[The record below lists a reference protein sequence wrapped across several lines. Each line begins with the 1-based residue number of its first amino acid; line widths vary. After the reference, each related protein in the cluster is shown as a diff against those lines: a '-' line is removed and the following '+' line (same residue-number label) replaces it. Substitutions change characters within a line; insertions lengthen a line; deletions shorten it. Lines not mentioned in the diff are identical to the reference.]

1 MSIPTVAIASR
12 LRGTLR
18 RDGVREGAQDEA
30 RQQQLC
36 QIMWT
41 LRHIVVIAGLLMAVA
56 AGDDFTNS
64 ALLAVLATSQLASNV
79 LTRRRPR
86 FGAVLAVADAVF
98 LIGLALAGLPHLVVF
113 VVAVAMLGWVAT
125 FRPVPAIA
133 TGALAITAVIVR
145 AATRDDVT
153 LSSAVA
159 AFAMLGTI
167 FIIRTVRLNM
177 GARRSSERE
186 HLIAERIDAIVWEDT
201 GDGSGGLTVSAAAER
216 LLGYPTASW
225 QEPNFW
231 SRIVHQNDQ
240 HTFAAMMTGDSEHA
254 ATVRLQDAGGS
265 WRWIEVRAT
274 KVSDRS
280 GRSAFT
286 AGVLLDRTEQVEA
299 EREALMFGQL
309 VASSPIGQ
317 MLLRHEDGPPIIEAA
332 NAATQRI
339 LALDPS
345 AVGTPL
351 YLHQRAAIMLRDIV
365 LQLGTKGPVLTTEV
379 EGADGRTYQ
388 TVGRRID
395 EDSCSI
401 DFLDVTER
409 VETAERLHEQARR
422 DELTGLPNRRA
433 FVERLEASL
442 AASPD
447 AVVSVLMIDL
457 DDFKDINDSLGHE
470 IGDKLLIRIAERLH
484 GSARVSDLVARLGGD
499 EFAMVLDHCTP
510 ESAVRTGR
518 RVIDALSKP
527 VIVDDLRLRARAS
540 IGIACGPIDSSNAT
554 ELVRCA
560 DVAMYLAKGRKSE
573 VERYQV
579 RSDSFDPDRPELVT
593 ELEVAIASDQLVL
606 HHQPLLDLVTSE
618 VVGTE
623 ALARWQ
629 HPERGLIP
637 ADKFIELAEVSGQIK
652 NLTRWVIRQALTDLA
667 GLGPAAHHLD
677 VSVNLSVR
685 NLYEPDLVDWLE
697 AELRHLGV
705 DSSRLVVEITE
716 TTVMEDQHTAIETIE
731 RLRAIGVRTW
741 IDDFGTGHSSFARL
755 RSLPVHGIKIDRA
768 FVSAAID
775 SETDRVILRGI
786 IDLVHSLGLQ
796 SIAEGV
802 ESEACLENLKLLG
815 CQTAQGFHIN
825 RPAPIDQLG
834 LLLAA
839 RVEAVDLEAPAGS

>member
-1 MSIPTVAIASR
+1 MGIPTIAIASR
-12 LRGTLR
+12 LKGTLR

-36 QIMWT
+36 QVVWT
-41 LRHIVVIAGLLMAVA
+41 LRHLVVILGLLMAVA
-56 AGDDFTNS
+56 AGDHLTNV
-64 ALLAVLATSQLASNV
+64 ALLAVLATTQLASNA
-79 LTRRRPR
+79 LARRRPR
-86 FGAVLAVADAVF
+86 FGAVLAVVDGMF
-98 LIGLALAGLPHLVVF
+98 LVGLALAGLPHVVVF
-113 VVAVAMLGWVAT
+113 VVSVAMLGWVAT
-125 FRPVPAIA
+125 FRPVPAVA

-145 AATRDDVT
+145 SVTGEDVT
-153 LSSAVA
+153 LTSAVA
-159 AFAMLGTI
+159 AFAMLGVI
-167 FIIRTVRLNM
+167 FIIRSVRLDM
-177 GARRSSERE
+177 A
-186 HLIAERIDAIVWEDT
+186 
-201 GDGSGGLTVSAAAER
+201 
-216 LLGYPTASW
+216 
-225 QEPNFW
+225 
-231 SRIVHQNDQ
+231 
-240 HTFAAMMTGDSEHA
+240 
-254 ATVRLQDAGGS
+254 
-265 WRWIEVRAT
+265 
-274 KVSDRS
+274 DRS
-280 GRSAFT
+280 GRATFT
-286 AGVLLDRTEQVEA
+286 AGVLLGRTEQVEA
-299 EREALMFGQL
+299 EREALLFGQL

-317 MLLRHEDGPPIIEAA
+317 MLLRVEDGPPIIAAA
-332 NAATQRI
+332 NSATQRM

-345 AVGTPL
+345 AIGTPL
-351 YLHQRAAIMLRDIV
+351 YLHQRAAIILQDIALR
-365 LQLGTKGPVLTTEV
+365 LGTEGPLWTTEV

-395 EDSCSI
+395 EFTCSI
-401 DFLDVTER
+401 DFLDVTAR
-409 VETAERLHEQARR
+409 VEAAKRLHEQARR

-510 ESAVRTGR
+510 EAAVRTGQ
-518 RVIDALSKP
+518 RVIEALSKP
-527 VIVDDLRLRARAS
+527 LIVDDLRLRARAS

-554 ELVRCA
+554 GLVRCA

-579 RSDSFDPDRPELVT
+579 RSDSFDPEQPELVT
-593 ELEVAIASDQLVL
+593 ELEVAIASEQLVL
-606 HHQPLLDLVTSE
+606 HHQPLLDLVTGE
-618 VVGTE
+618 IVGTE

-629 HPERGLIP
+629 HPQRGLIP

-667 GLGPAAHHLD
+667 GLGPAADHLE

-685 NLYEPDLVDWLE
+685 NLYEPDLVDWVE
-697 AELRHLGV
+697 VELQHLGV

-716 TTVMEDQHTAIETIE
+716 TNLMEDQRTAIETIE

-755 RSLPVHGIKIDRA
+755 RSLPVHGIKIDQA

-802 ESEACLENLKLLG
+802 ESEECLDNLKVLG
-815 CQTAQGFHIN
+815 CQTAQGYHIK
-825 RPAPIDQLG
+825 RPAPIDELG
-834 LLLAA
+834 LLVAAPVAVRDPETLA
-839 RVEAVDLEAPAGS
+839 ES